1 MMTAF
6 CFLLYFAVKTEILQ
20 EEEVVLYTIHGKPIT
35 VKKRFQNHLVI
46 DTAPQ
51 VICARDIPEIVA
63 RRGGRDVDEEQ
74 PMPWQTPTSGSK
86 TAAAPRPPTEHVV
99 NIWNW
104 T

>member
-1 MMTAF
+1 MMTEF

-20 EEEVVLYTIHGKPIT
+20 EEEVVSYTIHGKPIT
-35 VKKRFQNHLVI
+35 VNKKFQNHLVI
-46 DTAPQ
+46 NTAPQ

-63 RRGGRDVDEEQ
+63 WRGGRNVDEEQ
-74 PMPWQTPTSGSK
+74 PTPRQTPTLGGK